1 MFCGGNDFQKSFLPE
16 ALAEFFNKQN
26 IKLHSFYRLLFFSCC
41 EAIDPASLFFI
52 GFTYKNSRVLTGNHL
67 AQLANVSEIPVRD
80 KKFRDKRHE
89 AIRQYF

>member
-1 MFCGGNDFQKSFLPE
+1 LPE

-26 IKLHSFYRLLFFSCC
+26 IKLHSFYWLLFFSCC

-67 AQLANVSEIPVRD
+67 AQLANVSLAGVACMNAAQLTGSGIDPATRL
-80 KKFRDKRHE
+80 
-89 AIRQYF
+89 